1 MSMPKTYL
9 RGRAATDEA
18 SECDVDAG
26 AAEDKLLGHDDVRLA
41 GEVAGRNL
49 VPHLVV
55 KSENI
60 FWKYRIQS
68 LQIRQI
74 VSMRTRSEIM
84 RRS

>member
-60 FWKYRIQS
+60 FWIIKFSRFKYGKSFQ
-68 LQIRQI
+68 
-74 VSMRTRSEIM
+74 
-84 RRS
+84 